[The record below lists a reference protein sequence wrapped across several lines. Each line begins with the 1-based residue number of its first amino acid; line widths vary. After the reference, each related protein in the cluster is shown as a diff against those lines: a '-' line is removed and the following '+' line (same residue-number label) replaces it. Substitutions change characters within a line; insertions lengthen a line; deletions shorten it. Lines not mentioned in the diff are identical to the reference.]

1 MEGELEVKHGQRLQ
15 SENKRSLLEVGVKV
29 HLLWL
34 EDPRSGADTRAARP
48 PPPQLLYTEGLKG
61 N

>member
-34 EDPRSGADTRAARP
+34 EDPRSGADTRAASP
-48 PPPQLLYTEGLKG
+48 PPNFFTLRA
-61 N
+61 